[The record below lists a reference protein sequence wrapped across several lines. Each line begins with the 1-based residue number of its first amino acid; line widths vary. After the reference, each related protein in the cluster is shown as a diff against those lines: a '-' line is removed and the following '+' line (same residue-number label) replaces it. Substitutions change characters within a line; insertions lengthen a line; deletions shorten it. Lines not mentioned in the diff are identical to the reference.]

1 MSADYRIEERS
12 PVGRTTIEALGMN
25 RPAIVAIRRESA
37 PGLLMQRFALD
48 LLVQGLVV
56 SHGVRAC
63 GQ

>member
-1 MSADYRIEERS
+1 VTKPDKK
-12 PVGRTTIEALGMN
+12 PDALN
-25 RPAIVAIRRESA
+25 NA

-48 LLVQGLVV
+48 LLVQCLVV